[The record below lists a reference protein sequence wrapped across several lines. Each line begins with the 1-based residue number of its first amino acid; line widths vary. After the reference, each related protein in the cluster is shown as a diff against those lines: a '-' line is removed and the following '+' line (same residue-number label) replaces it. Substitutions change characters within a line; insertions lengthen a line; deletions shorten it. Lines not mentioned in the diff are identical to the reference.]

1 MKIFKIVT
9 VGKASAHIRLQL
21 QCPTDKFLGWF
32 GLVERKQLQKN
43 KKLFVYNLSD
53 QR

>member
-9 VGKASAHIRLQL
+9 VRKASAHIRLQL
-21 QCPTDKFLGWF
+21 RCPTDKFLGWF
-32 GLVERKQLQKN
+32 GIVERKQLRKN
-43 KKLFVYNLSD
+43 KKLFVYELLD

>member
-9 VGKASAHIRLQL
+9 VGKSSARIRLQL
-21 QCPTDKFLGWF
+21 WCPTDKFWVWF
-32 GLVERKQLQKN
+32 GIVERKQLWKN
-43 KKLFVYNLSD
+43 KKLFVYKLLD

>member
-9 VGKASAHIRLQL
+9 VGRTSAHIRPQL

-32 GLVERKQLQKN
+32 AIAERKQLGKN
-43 KKLFVYNLSD
+43 KKLFVYKLLD